1 MLHNWIVFN
10 YWLFPWCQTHT
21 WKTTIISCS
30 FFICPKGKGDR
41 RSYEDNVSLRPQDT
55 RGRFYKVQ
63 SRDRQNGVAAADVAE
78 RRCWAAPGRT
88 KAQEAAEH
96 PPLLC
101 RRKDRWEEMT
111 SHVWFE
117 GRAEKQCWQA
127 GPQKKTPNIF
137 SQQSTGF
144 LFCDRPRIGL
154 TTGQQREQQLV
165 VQDKHKYVRGFNRLV
180 S

>member
-127 GPQKKTPNIF
+127 GPQKKPKHF
-137 SQQSTGF
+137 QSTV
-144 LFCDRPRIGL
+144 DRVLVLWQAEDRTNYWTTTRTTTRCPRQ
-154 TTGQQREQQLV
+154 T
-165 VQDKHKYVRGFNRLV
+165 
-180 S
+180 